1 MDLATQIPP
10 RTEDLLIGVLA
21 VIALQGRDTLKTSD
35 KVFHSAFA
43 RALDVFSQKG
53 NAELVELAD
62 SYYQDVVTNKYE
74 ELDDAL
80 IAAERFSLLR
90 FPNPTYSRLQVTMTP
105 RVAEE
110 FLNKYPDQRATFE
123 EAAHVLLEHLI

>member
-1 MDLATQIPP
+1 MAVATQIPP

-21 VIALQGRDTLKTSD
+21 VIALKGRDTLKTTD
-35 KVFHSAFA
+35 KLFHSAFA
-43 RALDVFSQKG
+43 KALDVFFRKG
-53 NAELVELAD
+53 NADIVDLAD

-90 FPNPTYSRLQVTMTP
+90 FPNPSYSRLQVTMTSN
-105 RVAEE
+105 VAEN
-110 FLNKYPDQRATFE
+110 FLAKYPDQRETFE
-123 EAAHVLLEHLI
+123 EAAQVLLENLT